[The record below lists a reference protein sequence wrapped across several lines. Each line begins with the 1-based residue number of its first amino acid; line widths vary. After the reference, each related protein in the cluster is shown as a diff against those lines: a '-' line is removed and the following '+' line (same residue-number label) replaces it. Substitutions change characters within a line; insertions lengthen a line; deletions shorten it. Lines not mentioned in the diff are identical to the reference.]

1 MIDAARVTTG
11 QKRALA
17 AAVLAAP
24 FAIFAASLLI
34 SPPAAGTIAGS
45 VLGRIADPVVIA
57 AIVGGLF
64 LGGSGR
70 KWWFAPLVGLVLGAI
85 GVVMAYGFW
94 NRVAG
99 PAAAQHAAAQ
109 FIIWAV
115 GFAGYGYFAGVL
127 VRPNAVASTASGEP
141 LKAKTK

>member
-1 MIDAARVTTG
+1 MTNG
-11 QKRALA
+11 QKKALA

-24 FAIFAASLLI
+24 FSIFVVSLLI
-34 SPPAAGTIAGS
+34 SPPAAGTIAGTI
-45 VLGRIADPVVIA
+45 LGRIVDPVVIA

-64 LGGSGR
+64 VGGSGR
-70 KWWFAPLVGLVLGAI
+70 KWWFAPLVGLALGAV

-94 NRVAG
+94 AQVAG
-99 PAAAQHAAAQ
+99 PAAAERAAAQ

-127 VRPNAVASTASGEP
+127 GRPNAAASG
-141 LKAKTK
+141 ASGVKTK

>member
-1 MIDAARVTTG
+1 MTDAARVTNG
-11 QKRALA
+11 QKKALA

-24 FAIFAASLLI
+24 FAIFAVSLLI
-34 SPPAAGTIAGS
+34 SQPAAGTIAGS
-45 VLGRIADPVVIA
+45 ILGRIADPVVIA

-64 LGGSGR
+64 VGGSGR

-94 NRVAG
+94 TQVAG
-99 PAAAQHAAAQ
+99 AAAAQRAAAL
-109 FIIWAV
+109 FIVWAV

-127 VRPNAVASTASGEP
+127 GRPNAVP
-141 LKAKTK
+141 VKTR